1 METLPLLLRSNQVA
15 GLIGISSK
23 QLRIWVLENRAPP
36 RIRVGKRYYWPK
48 EMVNQWIK
56 AMAAA

>member
-36 RIRVGKRYYWPK
+36 RIRVGKRYYWHK